1 MASSNEAQP
10 SAPDDAVDV
19 VAQAA
24 GPWGRWQAR
33 QAVLLALLKLPIAWF
48 QLSTLFLAPSHEH
61 WCRGAADGME
71 GPEVEALPNVDE
83 CHSVNWD
90 AGVAEPCRNWE
101 YNRTVF
107 QETIVSEWDLVC
119 TKSDLTSVAQ
129 MILMF
134 GVLVG
139 NIVFGA
145 AADRWGRRT
154 PLLVAIVMQAAVGVI
169 TAFAPFLAVFM
180 ALRFLV
186 AVATGGT
193 MVVSFVICMEIVGG
207 PWRTVVPILY
217 QIPFSLGVF
226 FMAGV
231 AYYMRSWRDL
241 QLALGLCSVPFILY
255 YWLIPE
261 SPRWLLAVGRDQEA
275 LVILEEAA
283 RVNGRDV
290 MDVKALLSQS
300 KSTRRAYE
308 TRRDTGTAAPGI
320 GGLLR
325 TPRLRRMTMCLFLT
339 WFVTGLVFFGFSEF
353 QGQMGGDIFVNV
365 AMSGLISVPGPVVC
379 AALVRWLGR
388 RPVVLGSLVTSSAA
402 TLLIL
407 AVPSGVLWARPL
419 LAGISFLGL
428 SVTFAALYLY
438 SGELLPTVV
447 RNVGMGASSM
457 CARVGSMVAPFV
469 VSRRLHGEYVPLLVL
484 GLLPLLG
491 AALLFPLPET
501 MGCALPESLQD
512 GESFRRKRAK
522 EDLQNANYIQV
533 PLKDVTLAEQG

>member
-1 MASSNEAQP
+1 MASPNEALA
-10 SAPDDAVDV
+10 SSDNANDV
-19 VAQAA
+19 VIQAA

-48 QLSTLFLAPSHEH
+48 QLSTLFLAPKHPH
-61 WCRGAADGME
+61 WCG
-71 GPEVEALPNVDE
+71 EATSGLEAPVIEAVPNVDE
-83 CHSVNWD
+83 CHSFNWD
-90 AGVAEPCRNWE
+90 ASVAEPCNHWE

-119 TKSDLTSVAQ
+119 GKSDLTSVAQ
-129 MILMF
+129 MVLMF

-139 NIVFGA
+139 NIIFGA

-154 PLLVAIVMQAAVGVI
+154 PLLVAIVVQAVMGVI
-169 TAFAPFLAVFM
+169 TAFAPFLSVFM
-180 ALRFLV
+180 ILRFLV

-193 MVVSFVICMEIVGG
+193 MVVSFVICMEVVGG

-231 AYYMRSWRDL
+231 AYYLRSWRDL
-241 QLALGLCSVPFILY
+241 QLALGLCSVPFVLY

-275 LVILEEAA
+275 IAILEEAA
-283 RVNGRDV
+283 RMNGMAEVN
-290 MDVKALLSQS
+290 VKALLLQS
-300 KSTRRAYE
+300 RAA
-308 TRRDTGTAAPGI
+308 RAAAGRLPRDQGAAAPVI
-320 GGLLR
+320 SGLLR
-325 TPRLRRMTMCLFLT
+325 TPRLRRMTLCLFVT

-365 AMSGLISVPGPVVC
+365 AISGLISVPGPVLC
-379 AALVRWLGR
+379 AALVRVLGR
-388 RPVVLGSLVTSSAA
+388 RAVVLGSLITSSAA

-407 AVPSGVLWARPL
+407 VVPPGVLWGRPL

-457 CARVGSMVAPFV
+457 CARVGSMLAPFV
-469 VSRRLHGEYVPLLVL
+469 VSQRVHGDSVPLLVL
-484 GLLPLLG
+484 GLLPLVG

-501 MGCALPESLQD
+501 MDCVLPESLQD
-512 GESFRRKRAK
+512 GENFCRRRAK
-522 EDLQNANYIQV
+522 EDLQNSNYIQV
-533 PLKDVTLAEQG
+533 PLKDVTLTEEG

>member
-1 MASSNEAQP
+1 MASSDNAN
-10 SAPDDAVDV
+10 DV
-19 VAQAA
+19 VIQAA

-48 QLSTLFLAPSHEH
+48 QLSTLFLAPKHPH
-61 WCRGAADGME
+61 C
-71 GPEVEALPNVDE
+71 
-83 CHSVNWD
+83 
-90 AGVAEPCRNWE
+90 VAEPCNHWE

-119 TKSDLTSVAQ
+119 GKSDLTSVAQ
-129 MILMF
+129 MVLMF

-139 NIVFGA
+139 NIIFGA

-154 PLLVAIVMQAAVGVI
+154 PLLVAIVVQAVMGVI
-169 TAFAPFLAVFM
+169 TAFAPFLSVFM
-180 ALRFLV
+180 ILRFLV
-186 AVATGGT
+186 AVATG
-193 MVVSFVICMEIVGG
+193 MEVVGG

-231 AYYMRSWRDL
+231 AYYLRSWRDL
-241 QLALGLCSVPFILY
+241 QLALGLCSVPFVLY

-275 LVILEEAA
+275 IAILEEAA
-283 RVNGRDV
+283 RMNGMAEVN
-290 MDVKALLSQS
+290 VKALLLQS
-300 KSTRRAYE
+300 RAA
-308 TRRDTGTAAPGI
+308 RAAAGRLPRDQGAAAPVI
-320 GGLLR
+320 SGLLR
-325 TPRLRRMTMCLFLT
+325 TPRLRRMTLCLFVT

-365 AMSGLISVPGPVVC
+365 AISGLISVPGPVLC
-379 AALVRWLGR
+379 AALVRVLGR
-388 RPVVLGSLVTSSAA
+388 RAVVLGSLITSSAA

-407 AVPSGVLWARPL
+407 VVPPGVLWGRPL

-457 CARVGSMVAPFV
+457 CARVGSMLAPFV
-469 VSRRLHGEYVPLLVL
+469 VSQRVHGDSVPLLVL
-484 GLLPLLG
+484 GLLPLVG

-501 MGCALPESLQD
+501 MDCVLPESLQD
-512 GESFRRKRAK
+512 GENFCRRRAK
-522 EDLQNANYIQV
+522 EDLQNSNYIQV
-533 PLKDVTLAEQG
+533 PLKDVTLTEEG